1 MALLQFQFG
10 SAIAAAVSLASVT
23 AAGAQVTLP
32 QFPVSNYG
40 TPGLIDMPTA
50 TALPDGALAM
60 TLQAQPH
67 TQRVTLSFQA
77 LPRVTLSFRYA
88 RLEHVA
94 YRADTGDAL
103 FDRSFDLHW
112 QINEEGRYMPAIA
125 LGLRDFIGTGAYSGE
140 YIVASRRFS
149 PRMRASLGMGWG
161 RLATHGAFSNPLR
174 VVSNRFET
182 RPRGFSGR
190 GGQFEV
196 DRFFRGPAAV
206 FAGLEYQASERL
218 TLMAEYSSDAY
229 PVETR
234 QIAGTPTRMSVR
246 SPVNLGFRYRTGP
259 GSTVS
264 GYVVGGTTV
273 GVSASFMLNP
283 AQPSHGAV
291 VVTPPAPVRLRSA
304 APQGGEFSTSWA
316 TPAALSTPRTAERLR
331 EVLQDEG
338 IDLTDIQLEP
348 RRATLRIANRRHE
361 VLPRAIGRTARLMT
375 RALPDS
381 VEDIVIIPMHG
392 GVAGTAVTLRR
403 SELERLALHPD
414 GAALLLAGTRF
425 ADPLEFPG
433 VQRFWQPLTA
443 GSEAFTWSIGPYFST
458 AFFDPARPV
467 RVDTGLQANLRY
479 RFAENLSINGRISQ
493 SIWGN
498 IGSMPDGPNTMRGT
512 RFTPGVR
519 TTASDYYTGRPSVD
533 RLTLDYT
540 LRPAENLFGR
550 VTVGWL
556 ERMYAGVSTELLW
569 SPPESRLAFGFEL
582 NHVAQRDP
590 SSVLGLN
597 DLRITTGHVSAYY
610 DIGRGFQAQIDAGRY
625 LAGDYGA
632 TFRLEREFAN
642 GMRVGAYATLTD
654 MPFDVFGEGSFDKGI
669 SLTLPVTALIGT
681 PSTRRLS
688 RTIQPI
694 NRDGGARLNVP
705 GRLYPTIQESRRHTL
720 ERGWGA
726 VFQ

>member
-1 MALLQFQFG
+1 MALSQFQFG
-10 SAIAAAVSLASVT
+10 TAVAVAVSLASI
-23 AAGAQVTLP
+23 AGADAQVHLP

-67 TQRVTLSFQA
+67 TQRATLSFQA

-94 YRADTGDAL
+94 YRADSGDAL

-112 QINEEGRYMPAIA
+112 QITDQGRFHPAIA
-125 LGLRDFIGTGAYSGE
+125 VGLRDFIGTGAYSGE
-140 YIVASRRFS
+140 YIVASHSFS
-149 PRMRASLGMGWG
+149 PRMRGSLGMGWG
-161 RLATHGAFSNPLR
+161 RMASHGGFSNPLR
-174 VVSNRFET
+174 VLHPGFET

-196 DRFFRGPAAV
+196 DRFFRGPAAL
-206 FAGLEYQASERL
+206 FAGFEYQASDRL
-218 TLMAEYSSDAY
+218 TLMAEYSSDSY

-234 QIAGTPTRMSVR
+234 EMAGARTRMSVR

-264 GYVVGGTTV
+264 GYLIGGTTL
-273 GVSASFMLNP
+273 GVSASFTLNP
-283 AQPSHGAV
+283 AQPSHGGV
-291 VVTPPAPVRLRSA
+291 VVTPPSPVRLRA
-304 APQGGEFSTSWA
+304 APPQGGEFSTSWA
-316 TPAALSTPRTAERLR
+316 TPAALSSPRTAERLR
-331 EVLQDEG
+331 EVLQGEG
-338 IDLTDIQLEP
+338 IHLNDIELEP
-348 RRATLRIANRRHE
+348 RRATLRIANQRHE
-361 VLPRAIGRTARLMT
+361 VLPRAIGRTARVMT

-381 VEDIVIIPMHG
+381 VEEIVIIPMHG
-392 GVAGTAVTLRR
+392 GVAGTAVSLRR
-403 SELERLALHPD
+403 NELERLALHPE

-433 VQRFWQPLTA
+433 VQRYWQPLA
-443 GSEAFTWSIGPYFST
+443 DGSEAFTWSVGPYFST

-467 RVDTGLQANLRY
+467 RVDMGLQADLRY
-479 RFAENLSINGRISQ
+479 RFAENLSIDGRISQ

-498 IGSMPDGPNTMRGT
+498 IGGMPEGPPTMRGT
-512 RFTPGVR
+512 RYTPGVR
-519 TTASDYYTGRPSVD
+519 TTASDYFTGRPSVD
-533 RLTLDYT
+533 RLTLNYT
-540 LRPAENLFGR
+540 MRPAENLFGR

-569 SPPESRLAFGFEL
+569 SPPNSRLAFGAEL

-590 SSVLGLN
+590 GSVLGVN

-632 TFRLEREFAN
+632 TFRLERQFAN

-654 MPFDVFGEGSFDKGI
+654 MPFAVFGEGSFDKGI
-669 SLTLPVTALIGT
+669 TLTLPVTALIGS
-681 PSTRRLS
+681 PSTRRMS

-694 NRDGGARLNVP
+694 NRDGGARLHVP